1 MENAEQ
7 KNTSQNLLA
16 TKLKNKSTR
25 LLLQIP
31 SLIVVLFFVMIFVL
45 PVVKIRIFET
55 IDIKL
60 LELDD
65 YDIDKIIPGI
75 YAILI
80 LFTAIGIDIYISLIK
95 KDKTTIAIVLSFIF
109 AAAAL
114 VFTVLLSLRFNDI
127 VLTLQKKGAVAERGL
142 AATLM
147 IVGGYISAIYN
158 LLFGTIVILIHMGKI
173 KLKAN
178 DKA

>member
-1 MENAEQ
+1 MQAFNE
-7 KNTSQNLLA
+7 
-16 TKLKNKSTR
+16 LKTLKR
-25 LLLQIP
+25 E
-31 SLIVVLFFVMIFVL
+31 
-45 PVVKIRIFET
+45 K
-55 IDIKL
+55 
-60 LELDD
+60 
-65 YDIDKIIPGI
+65 
-75 YAILI
+75 
-80 LFTAIGIDIYISLIK
+80 
-95 KDKTTIAIVLSFIF
+95 